1 MKSPYTDQQ
10 SQSFR
15 QHGARSRDESV
26 VNTVTAFSELL
37 DRPQYVEK
45 ADEFH
50 DKLKKDPNH
59 AFWLQ
64 YLQLVE
70 ILLSFIRAN
79 CDGDWLLHLASFEA
93 MLPWLTIYDHLNYAW
108 WGPVYLADMKGLP
121 KTAPD
126 VYEEFLAGNFVV
138 KRHSGTFNQILVDQA
153 TEWVNKVC
161 KLSNGIIGITKN
173 DTARERF
180 CTTWSERSWISEDTM
195 QLFGLYN
202 EDKED
207 NFSTRKDGLPSKRKQ
222 DWDAV
227 TKLKAQFQRF
237 RVFSECTHEATDTVT
252 KLRSLTTNDLA
263 TDEVTTDLLTAKR
276 KGMELVKQNVKERLI
291 EKTVPF
297 FASQKWQM
305 SKTFATLYEV
315 PVQDQK

>member
-1 MKSPYTDQQ
+1 M
-10 SQSFR
+10 
-15 QHGARSRDESV
+15 
-26 VNTVTAFSELL
+26 
-37 DRPQYVEK
+37 
-45 ADEFH
+45 
-50 DKLKKDPNH
+50 LKKNPNH

-79 CDGDWLLHLASFEA
+79 RDGDWLLHLTLFEA
-93 MLPWLTIYDHLNYAW
+93 MLPSLTIYDHLNYAR

-138 KRHSGTFNQILVDQA
+138 KRHSGRFNQVPVDQA

-173 DTARERF
+173 DTARDRF
-180 CTTWSERSWISEDTM
+180 CTTWSERSRISEDTM
-195 QLFGLYN
+195 QLFGLCN

-227 TKLKAQFQRF
+227 AKLEAQFKRF
-237 RVFSECTHEATDTVT
+237 KVFAEYKKEATDIVT
-252 KLRSLTTNDLA
+252 KLRSLTTNDIA
-263 TDEVTTDLLTAKR
+263 TDEVTTDLLTAER
-276 KGMELVKQNVKERLI
+276 KGMELVKQCKGEI
-291 EKTVPF
+291 
-297 FASQKWQM
+297 S
-305 SKTFATLYEV
+305 
-315 PVQDQK
+315 